1 MVGARSTLAETHCL
15 CNHLTFFGS
24 TFFVMPHIVDL
35 SDTLRLFANAAKNPV
50 GPGLLGALVGFFL
63 LAVMWASKKD
73 KEDVK
78 KVRVAVLAD
87 NDPAYHFKYAIK
99 VCTGHRM
106 GAGTTS
112 QIVLTLYGSEGQS
125 DPHLLTDPGREVF
138 QRGAVDVFLMKTRY
152 LGELHSLRL
161 WHSNSG
167 SSRSWYVHRVTVTD
181 LSAQKTWYFLC
192 DAWLASDLADCQLD
206 RIFPVASK
214 RDLMSIRYLLF
225 SGSVEKL
232 LKNHLWLSV
241 WTRCPWSPFTRV
253 QRICC
258 CMSLLFCSLVI
269 NIMFWKRQPD
279 EDSQPGK
286 FFITFTQIK
295 ISVQSSLMLV
305 PVNLLIVQMFQLIQ
319 VQQEKMDL
327 FTTKLKV
334 SLAPHPPS
342 MQDMAEEQQLLK
354 EHEILY
360 QNMCALFKMELQ
372 ALCSDLQK
380 DIASIGKRR
389 DTVELKTDEEFR
401 NLVDFLYKYIIQVLG
416 ECPTELVLSDCASI
430 LQHTEAL
437 SSLIQSY
444 ICVHGTNQENT
455 KTVMTPNQCH
465 FCHYLNKVLEK
476 LQFQVASLDL
486 SYVSKPIN
494 YIHSTNVLYDLRDQ
508 LQGQNITG
516 APLPDSLNTS
526 FPISMAQKT
535 LSSRLP
541 KCFPYMCWVTLF
553 VISSFSAFY
562 MTLVSLDMTKDKAT
576 SWLVSMFLSLGQS
589 LFILPPLK
597 AVAQSIFLF
606 RVMKRNN
613 IEDAGEEQQLQLI
626 LSLIAVRPDWELSG
640 WRDQQNPVYQAPAN
654 GSITNLKAQRVTERR
669 LYNLIKEIV
678 VHMLLLITTM
688 ITAYAEKSP
697 NEYLLSRA
705 IESSFSVK
713 YNSIKSI
720 QDFHVWSMD
729 ILLPN
734 LYSQYKGFI
743 TDGNSFLMGSPRIR
757 QLRRVSASDKDL
769 SPYKEDKA
777 NYGPGWDPVVNNE
790 TENDRWKYYT
800 EDELFGCKIFTR
812 LDTYSGGGYVIELGT
827 NKSSA
832 ARMLK
837 WIQDSR
843 WLDSYTKAFF
853 VEFNVYNANINLFCV
868 ATLILET
875 NVIGSF
881 VPSISLQI
889 MRLYSVT
896 GNIFTM
902 QLVSEL
908 IFIIIVL
915 YIVVLQGFRLKAQKC
930 NYFSKKKNLLDLSI
944 ILITCFDVALFAKR
958 VILRK
963 RDVERYH
970 QDHTKYISLYE
981 IVKVDS
987 AHGYNVAFSVSL
999 MTIKLWVLLN
1009 LNPNL
1014 HLITMTL
1021 KKAWTQMG
1029 GFLLTILI
1037 MLVAY
1042 SITCNL
1048 VFGWSVSSYRTVFD
1062 SAVTIISLLIG
1073 LFNYEEVLSL
1083 DPIMGSLF
1091 ITTCIIFLIF
1101 VVFNIFLSCMLSVFA
1116 QERQCPTPYKE
1127 REIVELVLLKVSSLL
1142 GIRKT
1147 SKVPENVASDKM
1159 A

>member
-1 MVGARSTLAETHCL
+1 MFCTQCLYWDHGLSNWNDHGCMVGARSTLAETHCL

-24 TFFVMPHIVDL
+24 TFFVMPHVVDL
-35 SDTLRLFANAAKNPV
+35 SDTLRLFANISQNPV

-63 LAVMWASKKD
+63 LVVMWASRKD

-87 NDPAYHFKYAIK
+87 NDPACHFRYAIK

-112 QIVLTLYGSEGQS
+112 QIVVTLYGSEGQS

-138 QRGAVDVFLMKTRY
+138 HRGAVNVFLMKTRY

-167 SSRSWYVHRVTVTD
+167 SSRSWYVHRVTVTE
-181 LSAQKTWYFLC
+181 LTAQKTWYFFC

-214 RDLMSIRYLLF
+214 RDLMSIRYLFF
-225 SGSVEKL
+225 SGSVEKF
-232 LKNHLWLSV
+232 LKDHLWLSV

-269 NIMFWKRQPD
+269 NIMFWKQQPD
-279 EDSQPGK
+279 EDSQPGE

-319 VQQEKMDL
+319 VQQEKTDL
-327 FTTKLKV
+327 PSTKLRV
-334 SLAPHPPS
+334 SLSPSPPS
-342 MQDMAEEQQLLK
+342 KQETAEEQQLLK
-354 EHEILY
+354 
-360 QNMCALFKMELQ
+360 
-372 ALCSDLQK
+372 D
-380 DIASIGKRR
+380 
-389 DTVELKTDEEFR
+389 FR

-416 ECPTELVLSDCASI
+416 ESPTELVLSDYASI

-437 SSLIQSY
+437 SSLMQSY
-444 ICVHGTNQENT
+444 ICVHGPNQENP
-455 KTVMTPNQCH
+455 KIVMTPRQCH
-465 FCHYLNKVLEK
+465 LLHYLNKVLEK

-486 SYVSKPIN
+486 SYVSEPIN
-494 YIHSTNVLYDLRDQ
+494 YIHASNVLYDLRE
-508 LQGQNITG
+508 LLRGQNVTG

-526 FPISMAQKT
+526 FPVSVAKKT

-541 KCFPYMCWVTLF
+541 KCFPYMCWVILF

-576 SWLVSMFLSLGQS
+576 SWSVSMLLSLGQS
-589 LFILPPLK
+589 LFVLPPLK
-597 AVAQSIFLF
+597 AVAQTVFLF

-613 IEDAGEEQQLQLI
+613 IEDAGEEQQLHGI
-626 LSLIAVRPDWELSG
+626 LSLLAVRPDWELSG

-654 GSITNLKAQRVTERR
+654 GSITNLKAQRVMERK

-678 VHMLLLITTM
+678 VHMVLLITTM
-688 ITAYAEKSP
+688 IMAYAEKSP
-697 NEYLLSRA
+697 NEYLLNRA
-705 IESSFSVK
+705 IESSFSVN

-720 QDFHVWSMD
+720 QDFHVWSMN

-734 LYSQYKGFI
+734 LYSQYEGFI
-743 TDGNSFLMGSPRIR
+743 TDGNSFLLGSPRIR

-769 SPYKEDKA
+769 SLSNREDTTS
-777 NYGPGWDPVVNNE
+777 YGPGWAPLVSNE
-790 TENDRWKYYT
+790 TENDHWKYYT

-812 LDTYSGGGYVIELGT
+812 LDTYSGGGYVVELGT
-827 NKSSA
+827 NRSSA

-868 ATLILET
+868 STLILET
-875 NVIGSF
+875 NVIGTY

-889 MRLYSVT
+889 MRLYKDT
-896 GNIFTM
+896 DTIFST
-902 QLVSEL
+902 QLISEL
-908 IFIIIVL
+908 IYIIIML
-915 YIVVLQGFRLKAQKC
+915 YIIVQQGLRLKVQKC
-930 NYFSKKKNLLDLSI
+930 HYFRKTKNLLDLSI
-944 ILITCFDVALFAKR
+944 ILITVCGTALYIKR
-958 VILRK
+958 DILRK
-963 RDVERYH
+963 RDVVRYH
-970 QDHTKYISLYE
+970 QDYTRYTSLYE
-981 IVKVDS
+981 IVEVDS
-987 AHGYNVAFSVSL
+987 AHGYTVAFTVSL
-999 MTIKLWVLLN
+999 MTIKLWRLLN

-1021 KKAWTQMG
+1021 KKVWTELS

-1037 MLVAY
+1037 LLVAY

-1048 VFGWSVSSYRTVFD
+1048 LFGWSVSSYRTIFE

-1073 LFNYEEVLSL
+1073 LFNYDEVLTL
-1083 DPIMGSLF
+1083 DPILGSLL
-1091 ITTCIIFLIF
+1091 ITTCVIFLIF
-1101 VVFNIFLSCMLSVFA
+1101 VVLNIFLSGMLGVFS
-1116 QERQCPTPYKE
+1116 QERQSPTPYKE
-1127 REIVELVLLKVSSLL
+1127 REIVELLMLKLSGLL

-1147 SKVPENVASDKM
+1147 PKVSENEANDKESDSEL
-1159 A
+1159 